1 MNNKGRP
8 AKTDKVESTK
18 MMSFRADKE
27 TEEAIVEL
35 TAAVA
40 GEGLAAGRRR
50 SIAIR
55 RALLEARDRLR
66 QGSKM

>member
-27 TEEAIVEL
+27 TEEAVVEL

-40 GEGLAAGRRR
+40 GEGLASGRRR

>member
-1 MNNKGRP
+1 ML
-8 AKTDKVESTK
+8 
-18 MMSFRADKE
+18 SFRADKE
-27 TEEAIVEL
+27 TRDAVAEL
-35 TAAVA
+35 TSAVA

-66 QGSKM
+66 GGIRKL